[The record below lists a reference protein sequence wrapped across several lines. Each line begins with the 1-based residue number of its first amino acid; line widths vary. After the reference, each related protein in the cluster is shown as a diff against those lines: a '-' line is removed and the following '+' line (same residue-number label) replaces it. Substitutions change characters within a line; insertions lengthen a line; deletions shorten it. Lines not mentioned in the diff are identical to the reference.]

1 MLYKRLSILEIEH
14 TFYPDIGKTILLCFI
29 HTKLENIKILARDMA
44 NVKGIVYSKH
54 AKNGVMGILIATAI
68 KIAL

>member
-1 MLYKRLSILEIEH
+1 
-14 TFYPDIGKTILLCFI
+14 
-29 HTKLENIKILARDMA
+29 MA